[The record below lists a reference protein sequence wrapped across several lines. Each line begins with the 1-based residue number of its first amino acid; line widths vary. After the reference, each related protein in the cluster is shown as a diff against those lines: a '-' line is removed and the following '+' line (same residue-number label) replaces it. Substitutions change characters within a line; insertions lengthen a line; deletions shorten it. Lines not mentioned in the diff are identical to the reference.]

1 MSMKYYYD
9 TRERFQIPIL
19 QQLALVRTAKANASK
34 LKILVAL
41 SFQHFKIFWI
51 ITTMTLT
58 L

>member
-1 MSMKYYYD
+1 MKYYYD
-9 TRERFQIPIL
+9 TRKRFQIPIL